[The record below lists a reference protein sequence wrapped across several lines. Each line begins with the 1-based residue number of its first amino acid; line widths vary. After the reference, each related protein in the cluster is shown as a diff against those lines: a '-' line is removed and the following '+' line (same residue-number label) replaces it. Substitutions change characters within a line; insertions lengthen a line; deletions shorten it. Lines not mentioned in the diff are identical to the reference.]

1 MTNMSKQFEIKK
13 TPVEQLSG
21 RVLYVRTLSGEGIRI
36 VSATDVK
43 SGEMFVLQE
52 VISPHRTPI
61 AESE

>member
-1 MTNMSKQFEIKK
+1 MNNMSKQFEIKK

-21 RVLYVRTLSGEGIRI
+21 RVLYIRTLSGEGVKI

-52 VISPHRTPI
+52 VITPHRTSI
-61 AESE
+61 VESE

>member
-1 MTNMSKQFEIKK
+1 MTNTIKHFEIKK

-21 RVLYVRTLSGEGIRI
+21 RVLYIRTLSGEGVKI

-52 VISPHRTPI
+52 VITPHRTPI